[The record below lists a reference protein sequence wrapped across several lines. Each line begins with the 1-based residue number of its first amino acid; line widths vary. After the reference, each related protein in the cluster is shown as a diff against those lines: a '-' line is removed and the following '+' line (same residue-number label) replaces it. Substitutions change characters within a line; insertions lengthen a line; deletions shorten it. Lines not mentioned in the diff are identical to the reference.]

1 MRKPSLLFASLSV
14 TLCSAATLCSADAI
28 AAPPAVGET
37 VFETGFET
45 AEARAAWSAAAFATW
60 DAGFESERALR
71 VTVPAEAAHGSHMVE
86 IPLDVVRYRGCKL
99 GFTCKAR
106 ADGATKPP
114 ASWLG
119 VKYMFHVKSKSFGP
133 SWTNEGD
140 VFGTFDWRTLEFVV
154 VIPPD
159 AEDGVLSLGLQD
171 SAGTV
176 WFDDLRVR
184 VLKPPRPPRP
194 QPIANPP
201 PAFKGHD
208 LPRLRG
214 AMSPSAFREE
224 DIRVLGREWNANVI
238 RWQIVR
244 NWGQAGTER
253 DLAEYGRWIDAKLE
267 EFDAVL
273 DSCRRHGVKVVIDLH
288 SPPGGRYENKDM
300 AMFFEKPYQ
309 DSFVALWER
318 IASRFKGHPAVWGYD
333 LVNEPTQTK
342 PSPDGVADCIGAQV
356 LAAQAIRGIDPAT
369 PIFITSGQWGSAEG
383 FRELD
388 PVPISN
394 VVYQVHF
401 YSPHEFTHQGVGGEW
416 KPVKYPG
423 TISGVE
429 WNEARIRAMLQPVR
443 EFQLAYNAHIY
454 VGEFSAARWAP
465 GAADYL
471 RDCIAVF
478 EDYGWDWT
486 YHAYREWD
494 GWSLEH
500 VGDPKN
506 GRRADTST
514 DRLELLLG
522 WFKKNVAP

>member
-194 QPIANPP
+194 QPRAQGIAPHLEADALIRTPGLRRPP
-201 PAFKGHD
+201 PPCD
-208 LPRLRG
+208 RRG
-214 AMSPSAFREE
+214 C
-224 DIRVLGREWNANVI
+224 GRCA
-238 RWQIVR
+238 
-244 NWGQAGTER
+244 
-253 DLAEYGRWIDAKLE
+253 
-267 EFDAVL
+267 
-273 DSCRRHGVKVVIDLH
+273 
-288 SPPGGRYENKDM
+288 
-300 AMFFEKPYQ
+300 
-309 DSFVALWER
+309 
-318 IASRFKGHPAVWGYD
+318 
-333 LVNEPTQTK
+333 
-342 PSPDGVADCIGAQV
+342 
-356 LAAQAIRGIDPAT
+356 
-369 PIFITSGQWGSAEG
+369 
-383 FRELD
+383 
-388 PVPISN
+388 
-394 VVYQVHF
+394 
-401 YSPHEFTHQGVGGEW
+401 
-416 KPVKYPG
+416 
-423 TISGVE
+423 
-429 WNEARIRAMLQPVR
+429 
-443 EFQLAYNAHIY
+443 
-454 VGEFSAARWAP
+454 
-465 GAADYL
+465 
-471 RDCIAVF
+471 
-478 EDYGWDWT
+478 
-486 YHAYREWD
+486 
-494 GWSLEH
+494 
-500 VGDPKN
+500 
-506 GRRADTST
+506 
-514 DRLELLLG
+514 
-522 WFKKNVAP
+522 